1 MIFARCG
8 LSAINRVRVDDQTK
22 EAFKAASDTTKQ
34 IITLATGVMALE
46 ITFLKDVVTTLTA
59 YGRVFILTSWVAFL
73 LSILFGVLT
82 LMALTGSLGSA
93 IQPTPQSIKGTNV
106 RIPAILEIVFFLVG
120 LFSTVLFGFAK

>member
-1 MIFARCG
+1 M
-8 LSAINRVRVDDQTK
+8 
-22 EAFKAASDTTKQ
+22 
-34 IITLATGVMALE
+34 
-46 ITFLKDVVTTLTA
+46 
-59 YGRVFILTSWVAFL
+59 
-73 LSILFGVLT
+73 FGVLT

>member
-1 MIFARCG
+1 M
-8 LSAINRVRVDDQTK
+8 DDQTK